1 MTPVRPA
8 TGQRSDTVQ
17 HARQHRRSLQILQAT
32 GGLMLLFGLAWAAF
46 FASRGDHQML
56 VVELVLAGLG
66 ALVIVTTRLQQPR
79 LGAWIAFAGL
89 LGFICLFSAVFDV
102 QTAQIPRTTHLF
114 LLVLAAAAHH
124 VFRNEPAL
132 LRYGWV
138 LLFLLAF
145 IFFAALPDALHS
157 QHAITPRVRRIGIWV
172 NLVTVATSLMVILHL
187 QESDVAAHSTLHHE
201 LRDALSKRHF
211 ELFFQP
217 QVNAQGRI
225 IGAEALL
232 RWRDP
237 RRGLVAPGEFIQ
249 AAEETGFIL
258 PLGQW
263 VIDAACEQLRRWQQ
277 YPQLSQLTLS
287 INVSPMQLQQPDFVQ
302 HVLTALQ
309 RTGVRSQLLTLEL
322 TESMLLDDMDA
333 VIAKMGALQA
343 AGVRLSLD
351 DFGTGYSALSYLRT
365 MPLSELKI
373 DRVFVAEIIRNAQA
387 RSITRNLLALGHDLG
402 IDVIAEGIELPGQ
415 QTVLLEQGCRYFQG
429 YLFGQPMPAA
439 AFEQQVITA

>member
-1 MTPVRPA
+1 
-8 TGQRSDTVQ
+8 
-17 HARQHRRSLQILQAT
+17 
-32 GGLMLLFGLAWAAF
+32 MLLFGLAWAAF
-46 FASRGDHQML
+46 FASRGDRQML
-56 VVELVLAGLG
+56 AVELVLAGLG
-66 ALVIVTTRLQQPR
+66 ALVIVTTRLHQPR

-102 QTAQIPRTTHLF
+102 HTTQLPRTTHLF

-145 IFFAALPDALHS
+145 IFFAAQPDALHS
-157 QHAITPRVRRIGIWV
+157 QHAIHPQVRRIGIWV
-172 NLVTVATSLMVILHL
+172 NLVTVAASLMVVLHL
-187 QESDVAAHSTLHHE
+187 QESDVAAHSALHHE

-211 ELFFQP
+211 ELFYQP
-217 QVNAQGRI
+217 QVNAQGEI
-225 IGAEALL
+225 FGAEVLL

-237 RRGLVAPGEFIQ
+237 QRGLVAPGDFIQ

-263 VIDAACEQLRRWQQ
+263 VIDAACEQLSRWQQ
-277 YPQLSQLTLS
+277 YPQLRQLKLS
-287 INVSPMQLQQPDFVQ
+287 VNVSPMQLQQPDFVQ
-302 HVLTALQ
+302 NVLAALQ
-309 RTGVRSQLLTLEL
+309 RNHVRSHLLTLEL

-351 DFGTGYSALSYLRT
+351 DFGTGYSALSYLRQ

-373 DRVFVAEIIRNAQA
+373 DRVFVAEIARNEQA
-387 RSITRNLLALGHDLG
+387 RSITRNLLSLGHDLG
-402 IDVIAEGIELPGQ
+402 IDVIAEGIEQVGQ
-415 QTVLLEQGCRYFQG
+415 QNVLLDQGCRFFQG
-429 YLFGQPMPAA
+429 YLFGQPMPAE
-439 AFEQQVITA
+439 AFEQQVINA